1 MFYYPTPVT
10 LYRKVKDPDDPTRYL
25 KDDYG
30 KFQLIPTEIKVALSL
45 RENIVK
51 DRDGNERKTFM
62 DVDFPPHIEFDYGDQ
77 LEYIDDFGRKY
88 VGEVYT
94 LEENTDP
101 LGIRVLSRFASIG
114 YQ

>member
-1 MFYYPTPVT
+1 MFIFPTPVI
-10 LYRKVKDPDDPTRYL
+10 LYRKIPDPIDPTRYK

-30 KFQLIPTEIKVALSL
+30 KFILEPKEIKVALSL

-51 DRDGNERKTFM
+51 DRDGAEVKTFM
-62 DVDFPPHIEFDYGDQ
+62 DVDFPPDILFDYGDE
-77 LEYIDDFGRKY
+77 LEYKDPFDRIFRGI
-88 VGEVYT
+88 VYT